1 MWRLYLVGGAMAF
14 RDGRMGVDQILAV
27 RPDGDGASSMP
38 PVRRPRVVLTGF
50 SLSNFVA
57 VSGFSLLA
65 VAILMAVTAFVG
77 RRQGR
82 VSVVDTAWGLG
93 FVVVAL
99 VAAVVGD
106 GPLWRRLLVLLLVA
120 VWGGRLARHMHTR
133 NQGKGEDP
141 RYEAMLADQPG
152 DPFLVAIRKVYLVQG
167 VAVWFVSL
175 PLQVSAA
182 SGDGLVVVA
191 VLGAA
196 VWLLGVVFEAVGDAQ
211 LARFKADA
219 RNKGTVM
226 DRGLWAM
233 DPTPELLR
241 RLGRLV
247 GALPRRRQRLARC
260 PHRPVAGRH
269 DVLPRLRHR
278 CATARE
284 GDVEAARLPGV
295 PAAHELLHPPAAEA
309 H

>member
-1 MWRLYLVGGAMAF
+1 
-14 RDGRMGVDQILAV
+14 
-27 RPDGDGASSMP
+27 
-38 PVRRPRVVLTGF
+38 VVLTGF

-106 GPLWRRLLVLLLVA
+106 GPLCRRLLDLLLVA
-120 VWGGRLARHMHTR
+120 VWGGRLARHIHTR
-133 NQGKGEDP
+133 NEGKGEDP

-152 DPFLVAIRKVYLVQG
+152 DPFLVAVRKVYLVQG

-219 RNKGTVM
+219 RNKGTIM
-226 DRGLWAM
+226 DRGLWGWTRHPNYFGDSAVWWG
-233 DPTPELLR
+233 LY
-241 RLGRLV
+241 LV
-247 GALPRRRQRLARC
+247 AASAWPGVLTVLS
-260 PHRPVAGRH
+260 PV
-269 DVLPRLRHR
+269 VMTYFLVF
-278 CATARE
+278 AT
-284 GDVEAARLPGV
+284 GARLLEKEMSKRPGY
-295 PAAHELLHPPAAEA
+295 PEYQQRTSYFIPRPPKRD
-309 H
+309 

>member
-1 MWRLYLVGGAMAF
+1 
-14 RDGRMGVDQILAV
+14 
-27 RPDGDGASSMP
+27 
-38 PVRRPRVVLTGF
+38 VVLTEF
-50 SLSNFVA
+50 SLSNFLA

-65 VAILMAVTAFVG
+65 VAILMAVTALVG

-106 GPLWRRLLVLLLVA
+106 GPLWRRLLVLVLVA
-120 VWGGRLARHMHTR
+120 IWGGRLARHMHTR
-133 NQGKGEDP
+133 NRGKGEDP

-167 VAVWFVSL
+167 AAVWFVSL

-182 SGDGLVVVA
+182 SGDGLVLVA

-219 RNKGTVM
+219 ANKGTVM
-226 DRGLWAM
+226 DRGLWGWTRHPNYFGDFAVWWGLYLVAASAW
-233 DPTPELLR
+233 PGLLTV
-241 RLGRLV
+241 LSPVVMTYFLV
-247 GALPRRRQRLARC
+247 F
-260 PHRPVAGRH
+260 
-269 DVLPRLRHR
+269 
-278 CATARE
+278 AT
-284 GDVEAARLPGV
+284 GARLLEKEMSKRPGY
-295 PAAHELLHPPAAEA
+295 PEYQQRTSYFIPRPPKRA
-309 H
+309 

>member
-1 MWRLYLVGGAMAF
+1 M
-14 RDGRMGVDQILAV
+14 
-27 RPDGDGASSMP
+27 
-38 PVRRPRVVLTGF
+38 VLTGF

-133 NQGKGEDP
+133 NRGKGEDP

-152 DPFLVAIRKVYLVQG
+152 DPFMVAIRKVYLVQG

-226 DRGLWAM
+226 DRGLWGWTRHPNYFGDSAVWWG
-233 DPTPELLR
+233 LY
-241 RLGRLV
+241 LV
-247 GALPRRRQRLARC
+247 AASAWPGVLTVLS
-260 PHRPVAGRH
+260 PV
-269 DVLPRLRHR
+269 VMTYFLVF
-278 CATARE
+278 AT
-284 GDVEAARLPGV
+284 GARLLEKEMSKRPGY
-295 PAAHELLHPPAAEA
+295 PEYQQRTSYFIPRPPKRTS
-309 H
+309 

>member
-1 MWRLYLVGGAMAF
+1 M
-14 RDGRMGVDQILAV
+14 
-27 RPDGDGASSMP
+27 
-38 PVRRPRVVLTGF
+38 VLTGF

-106 GPLWRRLLVLLLVA
+106 GPLWRRLLVLVLVA
-120 VWGGRLARHMHTR
+120 VWGGRLARHMHAR

-219 RNKGTVM
+219 RNKGTIM
-226 DRGLWAM
+226 DRGLWGWTRHPNYFGDSAVWWG
-233 DPTPELLR
+233 LY
-241 RLGRLV
+241 LV
-247 GALPRRRQRLARC
+247 AASAWPGVLTVLS
-260 PHRPVAGRH
+260 PV
-269 DVLPRLRHR
+269 VMTYFLVF
-278 CATARE
+278 AT
-284 GDVEAARLPGV
+284 GARLLEKEMSKRPGY
-295 PAAHELLHPPAAEA
+295 PEYQQRTSYFIPRPPKRTS
-309 H
+309 

>member
-1 MWRLYLVGGAMAF
+1 M
-14 RDGRMGVDQILAV
+14 
-27 RPDGDGASSMP
+27 
-38 PVRRPRVVLTGF
+38 VLTGF

-133 NQGKGEDP
+133 NRGKGEDP

-152 DPFLVAIRKVYLVQG
+152 DPFLVAVRKVYLVQG
-167 VAVWFVSL
+167 AAIWFVSL

-182 SGDGLVVVA
+182 SGDGVVWVA
-191 VLGAA
+191 ILGAA

-211 LARFKADA
+211 LSRFKAEA
-219 RNKGTVM
+219 GNHGKVM
-226 DRGLWAM
+226 DRGLWAWTRHPNYFGDTAVWWGLYLVAASAWPGVLTILSPVVM
-233 DPTPELLR
+233 TYFLVFATGARLLEKEMSTRPGYPEYQQR
-241 RLGRLV
+241 TSYF
-247 GALPRRRQRLARC
+247 LPR
-260 PHRPVAGRH
+260 
-269 DVLPRLRHR
+269 
-278 CATARE
+278 
-284 GDVEAARLPGV
+284 
-295 PAAHELLHPPAAEA
+295 PPSRA
-309 H
+309 